1 MTVWSLFQDFKI
13 FINVKHSELRL
24 LIKEE
29 ISKYFETHPYSLET
43 ELILENEIWIG
54 ELLNPDTAYPYEGS
68 KGYYE
73 YKDVSGDTFFARLVY
88 QPPPSGPFMEFK
100 TGWINDKGV
109 AQYEPAVPPN
119 SKNSSAIYVTKRS
132 DTVAKIY
139 RDEILPFFEKQ
150 DLTNTMVI
158 RPISTGRMKFAE
170 RLVKNFTP
178 TDKFD
183 IEYGSPLII
192 TKKNGKT

>member
-1 MTVWSLFQDFKI
+1 MKYQK
-13 FINVKHSELRL
+13 LRQ

-29 ISKYFETHPYSLET
+29 ISKYFETHPYSLED

-54 ELLNPDTAYPYEGS
+54 ELLNPDTAYPYTGS

-73 YKDVSGDTFFARLVY
+73 YKDESGDLFFVRLVY
-88 QPPPSGPFMEFK
+88 IPNNFGSYMEFK
-100 TGWINDKGV
+100 TGWIDDKGI
-109 AQYEPAVPPN
+109 AQYEPSVPPH
-119 SKNSSAIYVTKRS
+119 SKNSSVIYVTKRS

-150 DLTNTMVI
+150 ELTDIMLI
-158 RPISTGRMKFAE
+158 RPISSSRMKFAE
-170 RLVKNFTP
+170 RLVKKFTP
-178 TDKFD
+178 SNKFD

-192 TKKNGKT
+192 TKLNDKT